1 MTLQVLPSYVSGN
14 WEAGRAIHQPA
25 LNALTQE
32 PICDISSKGF
42 DFAQILHHAK
52 SHGACLRNLT
62 FHERATKI
70 TALAKHLNGLKKKYY
85 PISMQSGATLV
96 DSQVDIDGGIQTLF
110 AVSSLARRGLPDEKI
125 AYEQGHEMLSRNG
138 TFIGKHLLAPKH
150 GVALLINAFNF
161 PCWGM
166 LEKLASA
173 FIAGVPVIVK
183 PASITS
189 YIAQA
194 VAEDIISSEILPI
207 GSFQIINGSLGN
219 LFDLLDEQDSI
230 HFTGSAQTANLLKAH
245 SNLLKQSIPFHAEAD
260 SLNFAM
266 LSEKAVADDE
276 EFTACIEEIAKE
288 LMTKAGQ
295 RCTCI
300 RRIFVP
306 ETLLEDFQKKLK
318 ARLVQ
323 IKIGDPTNEQTQM
336 GALVGQSQKDD
347 VLAGVEELQQ
357 QASIMFDGSQN
368 ERLGSAEILQKGAFV
383 PPMLLLD
390 EAAATKENLVHQ
402 KEIFGPI
409 ATLIPYAHLDDAIQ
423 GIRLGKGS
431 LTGSVYSNSPQEAKT
446 LIAEIGAWH
455 GRINLINR
463 EGLKE
468 NPGHGT
474 VMPQMVHGGPG
485 RAGGGE
491 ELGGIRGIKH
501 FLQRVGIQGSAAMI
515 SRVSGDWSPHA
526 QSEKSQK
533 HLFRFTFNEL
543 QIGQGLETHRRTI
556 TETDIVNFGCLSWD
570 HFYAHFDK
578 QAAERSMFG
587 KRVAHGY
594 FVLAAAAG
602 LFVDPAEGPVLANI
616 GLEELRFLE
625 PVYAEDTIFVRLT
638 CKQKTIKPHRD
649 LTQPPCGEV
658 KWLAQ
663 VYNQDETLVAQYV
676 VLTLVRRDDTC
687 KNVSHTNS
695 EYQPA

>member
-1 MTLQVLPSYVSGN
+1 MTTQILPSYICGN
-14 WEAGRAIHQPA
+14 WKAGQAIHQLA

-32 PICDISSKGF
+32 PIFEISSQGF
-42 DFAQILHHAK
+42 DFSQILHYAK
-52 SHGACLRNLT
+52 SHSALLRDLT
-62 FHERATKI
+62 FHQRAMRI

-85 PISMQSGATLV
+85 PISMQSGATLA
-96 DSQVDIDGGIQTLF
+96 DSKIDIDGGIQTLF
-110 AVSSLARRGLPDEKI
+110 AVSSLARRGLPDEKV
-125 AYEQGHEMLSRNG
+125 AYEKGHEMLSKNA
-138 TFIGKHLLAPKH
+138 TFIGKHLLVPKH
-150 GVALLINAFNF
+150 GVAVLINAFNF

-194 VAEDIISSEILPI
+194 VAQDIISSEILPM

-219 LFDLLDEQDSI
+219 MFDLLDEQDAISL
-230 HFTGSAQTANLLKAH
+230 TGSAHTANLLKAH
-245 SNLLKQSIPFHAEAD
+245 PNLLQQSIPFYAEAD

-266 LSEKAVADDE
+266 LSEQAVPDDE
-276 EFTACIEEIAKE
+276 EFTACIEEIAQE
-288 LMTKAGQ
+288 LTTKAGQ

-318 ARLVQ
+318 MSLAQ
-323 IKIGDPTNEQTQM
+323 IKIGDPAHDQTQL
-336 GALVGQSQKDD
+336 GSLVGKSQKDD
-347 VLAGVEELQQ
+347 VLAGLQELQQ
-357 QASIMFDGSQN
+357 QASLVFDGSQN
-368 ERLGSAEILQKGAFV
+368 EKLGSAEVLQKGAFV

-390 EAAATKENLVHQ
+390 EAAASKENLVHQ
-402 KEIFGPI
+402 KEIFGPV
-409 ATLIPYAHLDDAIQ
+409 ATLIPYANLDEAIQ

-431 LTGSVYSNSPQEAKT
+431 LTGSFYSNSPQEAKT

-463 EGLKE
+463 EGLAE

-485 RAGGGE
+485 RAGGSE

-501 FLQRVGIQGSAAMI
+501 FLQRVGIQGSASMI

-526 QSEKSQK
+526 KADESPK
-533 HLFRFTFNEL
+533 HPFRFTFNEL
-543 QIGQGLETHRRTI
+543 QIGQGIQTHCRTI

-570 HFYAHFDK
+570 HFYAHFDQ

-587 KRVAHGY
+587 QRVAHGY
-594 FVLAAAAG
+594 FVLSAAAG

-616 GLEELRFLE
+616 GLEELRFVE
-625 PVYAEDTIFVRLT
+625 PVYANDTIFVRLT

-649 LTQPPCGEV
+649 LTQPPYGEV

-663 VYNQDETLVAQYV
+663 VYNQNETLVAQYV
-676 VLTLVRRDDTC
+676 VLTLVKRDA
-687 KNVSHTNS
+687 V
-695 EYQPA
+695 